1 MKVVFY
7 PQSAIAKTSMAILP
21 DEAQTMAKEGHEVV
35 VLYCNGF
42 LNMCSSNPKGNCGL
56 CKVCQMW
63 THKAFS
69 YLDKNIRRVP
79 LTDFEA
85 PSSKGEW
92 FYTTSE
98 ELKKIKY
105 NDANIGMA
113 ALSTYI
119 NFTRNQNPK
128 ITETSKVYFDNMLEQ
143 GKKLADAFLRINKEL
158 SPDQYYLFNVRRIDN
173 KPAYETLKGLKKDIK
188 ILEVFPGS
196 QEGVLYKELYDN
208 TIPHD
213 IGYREKRMQEIWEKS
228 PLSNREKKE
237 IGMSFF
243 EKRRGGQFSGDKI
256 YVKDQVAGMLP
267 GNWNKEKDNIVIFN
281 SSEDEFVA
289 LGGRFDE
296 LKMFDSQLVGI
307 KTILDHYKDSLD
319 KHFYIRIHPNLKNI
333 PYKYHTDLY
342 LFDKRYNNIT
352 IIPPESSISSYALMD
367 AADKVIVFGST
378 IGVEAAYWKKPAILL
393 AGSYYYDLDFM
404 YIPKDEKELYNLI
417 DAKNLEPKFNE
428 NVYKYG
434 FYVADFEGRMY
445 GGGVSNYLDLR
456 KIEINVLGNRSIGV
470 AYQKL
475 LGSSKLFLFY
485 ISVLR
490 VIFSKFSKDKFTL
503 PLEEA

>member
-7 PQSAIAKTSMAILP
+7 PQSAIAKTSMAIMP
-21 DEAQTMAKEGHEVV
+21 DEAQTMVKEGHEVI

-56 CKVCQMW
+56 CKVCKMW
-63 THKAFS
+63 TRKAFS
-69 YLDKNIRRVP
+69 YLDKSVKIIP
-79 LTDFEA
+79 LTDFDE
-85 PSSKGEW
+85 PLTKSEWLYSS
-92 FYTTSE
+92 SD
-98 ELKKIKY
+98 ELKKIKF

-128 ITETSKVYFDNMLEQ
+128 ITEESKVYFDNMLEQ
-143 GKKLADAFLRINKEL
+143 GKKLTDVFARIDKEIA
-158 SPDQYYLFNVRRIDN
+158 PDQYYLFNVRRIDN
-173 KPAYETLKGLKKDIK
+173 KPAYETLKGLQKDIK
-188 ILEVFPGS
+188 IIEVFPGPK
-196 QEGVLYKELYDN
+196 EGILYKELYDN

-213 IGYREKRMQEIWEKS
+213 IRYREKRMLEMWDKS
-228 PLSNREKKE
+228 PLSDQEKIE
-237 IGMSFF
+237 IGKSFF

-256 YVKDQVAGMLP
+256 YVKNQVTGMLP
-267 GNWNKEKDNIVIFN
+267 ENWNKEKDNIVIFN

-307 KTILDHYKDSLD
+307 KAILDHYKGTLD

-342 LFDKRYNNIT
+342 LLDKKYENVT

-367 AADKVIVFGST
+367 AANKIIVFGST

-404 YIPKDEKELYNLI
+404 YIPQNEKEMYNLL
-417 DAKNLEPKFNE
+417 DKKELEPKFND

-434 FYVADFEGRMY
+434 FYIADFEGRKYGNGMY
-445 GGGVSNYLDLR
+445 NYLDLR
-456 KIEINVLGNRSIGV
+456 RIEINIFGNRSIGI

-475 LGSSKLFLFY
+475 FGSSKLFLFY

-490 VIFSKFSKDKFTL
+490 VIFSKFSRDKFTL
-503 PLEEA
+503 PLLEA